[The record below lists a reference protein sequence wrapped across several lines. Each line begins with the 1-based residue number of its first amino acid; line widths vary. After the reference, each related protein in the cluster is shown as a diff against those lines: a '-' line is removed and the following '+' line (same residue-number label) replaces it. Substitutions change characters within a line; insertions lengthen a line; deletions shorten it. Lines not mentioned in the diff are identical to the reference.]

1 MSSEALDPYGDSE
14 EEESEEELDSVSVV
28 ADRAGCRDR
37 LSGGYIVLLLCIGPL
52 FVCVQV
58 TRTPMQQLIPIFAFP
73 LSSLRSV
80 ERLAR
85 VNNCPT

>member
-1 MSSEALDPYGDSE
+1 MGE
-14 EEESEEELDSVSVV
+14 EEESEAELDSVSVV

-37 LSGGYIVLLLCIGPL
+37 LSGEYIVVYFEYIVLLLCIGPL

-85 VNNCPT
+85 G